1 MKKFIFLIILPIFSG
16 LIFSGCYYPTR
27 VIYVPTEETFAPQ
40 SPAVS
45 LEPIFFDF
53 NKSNITPDAK
63 DILEKNAEWIS
74 QNPTAKIQIVGNCD
88 ERASN
93 EYNMDLGKRR
103 ANAAKQYLVNLG
115 IAADR
120 LSTVSRGKENPLDP
134 GHDENAWAENR
145 RVDFNVVEQKKF
157 APSKQIPL
165 GEEYY
170 YQPYPYYYPW
180 GYYDT
185 WWGYPYWW
193 GGLGFSYYYYP
204 RSYYYGGYYR
214 PWYGYYGGY
223 YGRYHGGHHG
233 GYRGG
238 YHGGKYHGGGSH
250 GGGHR

>member
-1 MKKFIFLIILPIFSG
+1 MKKFIFLLILPIFLG
-16 LIFSGCYYPTR
+16 LVFSGCYYPTTL
-27 VIYVPTEETFAPQ
+27 VYEPTEETFAPRP
-40 SPAVS
+40 SAVS

-63 DILEKNAEWIS
+63 AILDKNAEWIS
-74 QNPTAKIQIVGNCD
+74 KNPTAKIQIVGNCD

-120 LSTVSRGKENPLDP
+120 LSTVSRGKEKPLDP
-134 GHDENAWAENR
+134 GHYENAWAENR
-145 RVDFNVVEQKKF
+145 RVDFNVAGEL
-157 APSKQIPL
+157 L
-165 GEEYY
+165 GEQIKPRGEMGYDH
-170 YQPYPYYYPW
+170 PYPYPYYPW
-180 GYYDT
+180 GYYDP

-204 RSYYYGGYYR
+204 HSYYYGGYYS

-223 YGRYHGGHHG
+223 YRGYHRGYHGGH
-233 GYRGG
+233 
-238 YHGGKYHGGGSH
+238 HGGGSH
-250 GGGHR
+250 GGGHRR